1 MDKGRGQKGVPGRG
15 GSGQRLRDLEE
26 PRIQGQLRLAG
37 MWSPSGEGEKRPERW
52 ARSLGTGVCK
62 LGHLQLYSEHAG
74 KLLRGLEQNFEQEG
88 SQ

>member
-1 MDKGRGQKGVPGRG
+1 
-15 GSGQRLRDLEE
+15 
-26 PRIQGQLRLAG
+26 
-37 MWSPSGEGEKRPERW
+37 MWSPSGEGEKRLEGW